1 MVELLLTHWREADAE
16 TRRAGRHWYDSATAE
31 ARAIAAEL
39 PTGLGTVAAAG
50 ILAALSPR
58 AQWSVNVRWAWMI
71 VTERTCPARP
81 FTIEPP
87 AVGLPLSR
95 KAAWGIAWGE
105 PPSHHLRGPKVR
117 AFWRAIAGDRD
128 AAVIDVWM
136 LRAMGIST
144 PTISAAQYERCAD
157 ALREAARRV
166 RVPTRDFQAT
176 VWMQVRGVK
185 PTDPAGFR
193 PAAVR
198 G

>member
-1 MVELLLTHWREADAE
+1 VIESLLTHWNAADPA
-16 TRRAGRHWYDSATAE
+16 TRRAGRRWYDSAE
-31 ARAIAAEL
+31 
-39 PTGLGTVAAAG
+39 AAAVELSRVLPDG
-50 ILAALSPR
+50 MGPVTAAAIIAALSPR
-58 AQWSVNVRWAWMI
+58 AQWSVNVRWAWAVALQSLGAGPPPVSLPDARAKAWRI
-71 VTERTCPARP
+71 RLRERPD
-81 FTIEPP
+81 
-87 AVGLPLSR
+87 AVLS
-95 KAAWGIAWGE
+95 
-105 PPSHHLRGPKVR
+105 GPKVR

-128 AAVIDVWM
+128 AAVIDIWM
-136 LRAMGIST
+136 LRAMGIES
-144 PTISAAQYERCAD
+144 PSVKPAQYERCAE

>member
-1 MVELLLTHWREADAE
+1 VIEALLTHWNAADAD
-16 TRRAGRHWYDSATAE
+16 TRRAGRRWYDSAEAE
-31 ARAIAAEL
+31 ARAIAVAL
-39 PTGLGTVAAAG
+39 PERFGPVTAAG

-58 AQWSVNVRWAWMI
+58 AQWSVNVRWAWA
-71 VTERTCPARP
+71 VARGRERAY
-81 FTIEPP
+81 PP
-87 AVGLPLSR
+87 AVGLPDAR
-95 KAAWGIAWGE
+95 AKAWRIAHGE
-105 PPSHHLRGPKVR
+105 RPSQVLGGPKVR

-128 AAVIDVWM
+128 AAVIDIWM
-136 LRAMGIST
+136 LRAMGIDQPSVK
-144 PTISAAQYERCAD
+144 PAQYERCAE

>member
-1 MVELLLTHWREADAE
+1 MVELLLTHWREADRE
-16 TRRAGRHWYDSATAE
+16 TRRAGRHWYDSAEAE

-39 PTGLGTVAAAG
+39 PSGLGKVAAAG

-58 AQWSVNVRWAWMI
+58 AQWSVNVRWAWVVAI
-71 VTERTCPARP
+71 RRSYHA
-81 FTIEPP
+81 FTLTPP
-87 AVGLPLSR
+87 AVGLPLGR

-105 PPSHHLRGPKVR
+105 PPSAHLRGPKVR

-128 AAVIDVWM
+128 AAVIDIWM
-136 LRAMGIST
+136 LRAMGIET
-144 PTISAAQYERCAD
+144 PTVSPAQYERCAE

-176 VWMQVRGVK
+176 IWMQIRGVK

-193 PAAVR
+193 PADVR